1 MGNRSGAR
9 RGYIMDAETRT
20 IGVLTSGGD
29 SPGMNAAIRAVVR
42 RGLYKGFKVKGIYRG
57 YLGLLNE
64 EIADMDEH
72 SVSDILQAGGTVLET
87 ERCNEMLLDDY
98 QQKAVDICRKHGIDA
113 LIVIGG
119 DGSFKGAQRLA
130 EKGLNVIGIPGTID
144 LDIACTDYTIGFDTA
159 VNTAMR
165 ATDNI
170 RDTASAHEKCS
181 MIEVMGRRAGYIA
194 LWCGLAGGAE
204 QALIPEKDDGN
215 EEVIMSRIAEHRSRG
230 KNNNIIIN
238 AEGVGDTVEM
248 AKKIEEIGG
257 IRVRTTVLSYIQRGG
272 SPTCRDRVYASVMG
286 AKAVDLIAEGKKNR
300 IVAYKND
307 RFVDFDIDEA
317 LAMEKDIHDTEEYIY
332 EIMESLSL

>member
-1 MGNRSGAR
+1 MANQ
-9 RGYIMDAETRT
+9 IRT

-29 SPGMNAAIRAVVR
+29 APGMNAAIRAVVR
-42 RGLYKGFKVKGIYRG
+42 RALSKGFAVKGVCRG
-57 YLGLLNE
+57 YAGLLNE
-64 EIADMDEH
+64 EIIDLDAR
-72 SVSDILQAGGTVLET
+72 SVADILQAGGTILGT
-87 ERCNEMLLDDY
+87 ERCREMELEEY
-98 QQKAVDICRKHGIDA
+98 QQKAVDICGAHGIDA
-113 LIVIGG
+113 LVVIGG
-119 DGSFKGAQRLA
+119 DGSFRGAKCLA
-130 EKGLNVIGIPGTID
+130 DKGLNVIGIPGTID

-170 RDTASAHEKCS
+170 RDTASAHSKCS

-204 QALIPEKDDGN
+204 QTLIPEKDEGDP
-215 EEVIMSRIAEHRSRG
+215 EVIMNRIARHRQRG

-238 AEGVGDTVEM
+238 AEGVGDTNRI
-248 AKKIEEIGG
+248 AAGIEEIGG
-257 IRVRTTVLSYIQRGG
+257 IKVRTTVLSYIQRGG

-286 AKAVDLIAEGKKNR
+286 AKAVDLLADGKKNR
-300 IVAYKND
+300 VVAYRND

-317 LAMEKDIHDTEEYIY
+317 LAMEKGIQETEEYIY